1 MAKIL
6 LVEDEAQAAA
16 MVQEWMQLQG
26 HRVELAGCAEDA
38 LQLLSNFEYDII
50 LLDWNLPGISGLELC
65 KRYRMQGG
73 KTAILFLTGK
83 GDIDDRAEGLDT
95 GADGYLVKPFDV
107 RELAA
112 RVRGLLR
119 RPAAAECKTLS
130 AQGLVLN
137 TANRSITSGDKFEV
151 LRAKECEVLEYLLVN
166 RGSAYTSK
174 QLIAALWPADSTSS
188 NSTVRQVINTLR
200 QKLTS
205 VGHEQLIV
213 TAAGSGY
220 SVPLEDAI

>member
-6 LVEDEAQAAA
+6 LVEDELQAAA
-16 MVQEWMQLQG
+16 MVRDWMQLQG
-26 HRVELAGCAEDA
+26 HLVEMVGNAEDA
-38 LQLLSNFEYDII
+38 LQLLANFEYDII

-65 KRYRMQGG
+65 KRYRLQGG

-119 RPAAAECKTLS
+119 RPALAESKVLT
-130 AQGLVLN
+130 ANGLVLN
-137 TANRSITSGDKFEV
+137 TANKSITAGDKFEI

-166 RGSAYTSK
+166 RGAAYTSR
-174 QLIAALWPADSTSS
+174 QLIAALWPVESTSS
-188 NSTVRQVINTLR
+188 TNTVRQVINTLR

-205 VGHEQLIV
+205 LGHEQLIV

-220 SVPLEDAI
+220 TIPADAQ